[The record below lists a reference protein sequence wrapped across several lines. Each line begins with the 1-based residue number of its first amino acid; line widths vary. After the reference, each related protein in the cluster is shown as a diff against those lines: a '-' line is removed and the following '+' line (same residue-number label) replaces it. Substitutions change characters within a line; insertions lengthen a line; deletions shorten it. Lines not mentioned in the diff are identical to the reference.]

1 MKTRILSAL
10 LILVPFIG
18 MKAQTYNNLN
28 GQNGGANVITTAVP
42 FLMIGPDARAGGM
55 GDGGVA
61 TSADAFS
68 QHWNAAKYAVI
79 NNPTGFSISYT
90 PWLRNLVNDINLAY
104 VSFYQ
109 RINDMSTFSA
119 SLKYFSLGEIQFT
132 DDQGN
137 PLGLYKPNEFAL
149 DAAYS
154 RKLTDYLSMAVTGRF
169 IYSNLTAGQNVQG
182 IETTAG
188 VSVAADIAVYYEKEV
203 EWFPSMGAT
212 FAWGAVISNIGN
224 KISYSKSN
232 IEKDFIPTNLRIGP
246 RLTLDLDDYNQLSFN
261 VDINKLLVP
270 TPPIYATDTLGNPII
285 NPDGT
290 YQIEKGRDPNVSTIR
305 GMVQSWYDAPNGL
318 KEEFQEFYFAVGAE
332 YLYNKLL
339 AIRAGYFY
347 ENQYKGNRKYFTLGV
362 GLRYN
367 VFGLDFSYLIPT
379 VSQQNPL
386 EKTLRF
392 SLLFDL
398 NKDKRE
404 KLPVK

>member
-1 MKTRILSAL
+1 
-10 LILVPFIG
+10 
-18 MKAQTYNNLN
+18 
-28 GQNGGANVITTAVP
+28 
-42 FLMIGPDARAGGM
+42 
-55 GDGGVA
+55 
-61 TSADAFS
+61 
-68 QHWNAAKYAVI
+68 
-79 NNPTGFSISYT
+79 
-90 PWLRNLVNDINLAY
+90 
-104 VSFYQ
+104 
-109 RINDMSTFSA
+109 MSTVSA
-119 SLKYFSLGEIQFT
+119 SLRYFSLAEIDFT

-137 PLGLYKPNEFAL
+137 YIATYKPNEFAL

-154 RKLTDYLSMAVTGRF
+154 RKLTDNLSMAIAGRF
-169 IYSNLTAGQNVQG
+169 IYSNLTAGQNVAG

-188 VSVAADIAVYYEKEV
+188 ISVAADVAVYWEKDV
-203 EWFPSMGAT
+203 EWFPSMDAT

-232 IEKDFIPTNLRIGP
+232 VEKDFIPTNFRIGP
-246 RLTLDLDDYNQLSFN
+246 RLTLDLDEYNTISFN

-270 TPPIYATDTLGNPII
+270 SPPIYKTDTLGNPII

-290 YQIEKGRDPNVSTIR
+290 YQIEKGKDPNVSVIR
-305 GMVQSWYDAPNGL
+305 GMVQSWYDAPNGFSEEM
-318 KEEFQEFYFAVGAE
+318 KEFSFTIGTE
-332 YLYNKLL
+332 YWYNNVL

-347 ENQYKGNRKYFTLGV
+347 ENRYKGNRKYVTLGV

-398 NKDKRE
+398 NKQQKS
-404 KLPVK
+404 KLPEK